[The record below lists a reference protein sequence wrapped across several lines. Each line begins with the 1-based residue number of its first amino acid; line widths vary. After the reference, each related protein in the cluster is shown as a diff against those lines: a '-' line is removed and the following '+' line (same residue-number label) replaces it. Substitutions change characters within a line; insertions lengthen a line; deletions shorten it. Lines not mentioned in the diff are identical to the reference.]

1 MYSTFISLLTA
12 YALAASP
19 AHHVPDTLDV
29 RTLASAP
36 RLDGHVDEAEYGA
49 PTLLLRTA
57 EGEAKVWVARTGGW
71 LHIAAV
77 LPDSTYYWGDDLV
90 ISLDADGSADA
101 APSTG
106 DRQWYLRRTLDSS
119 FVVTADSGRWF
130 RPGHPPP
137 VLGATRQGDDWEV
150 ASRSMHNVWTVELRI
165 RETALRSGPA
175 LPRIA
180 FRTYNDR
187 PHGWWSFPAPAADA
201 PAHSVERNPQSW
213 MPFRL
218 R

>member
-1 MYSTFISLLTA
+1 MYFTITSLLVAITLAPPPARYTA
-12 YALAASP
+12 
-19 AHHVPDTLDV
+19 DTLDV
-29 RTLASAP
+29 RTIAAAP

-49 PTLLLRTA
+49 PTLRLRTA
-57 EGEAKVWVARTGGW
+57 EGAATVWAVRSGGW

-77 LPDSTYYWGDDLV
+77 LPDSTFYWGDDLV

-101 APSTG
+101 TPSTG

-119 FVVTADSGRWF
+119 FVMVADSGRWF
-130 RPGHPPP
+130 PPGHAPAS
-137 VLGATRQGDDWEV
+137 LGATREGDDWEV
-150 ASRSMHNVWTVELRI
+150 ASHSMPDAWAVELRI
-165 RETALRSGPA
+165 RETVLNGEPA

-187 PHGWWSFPAPAADA
+187 PHGWWSFPAPAADV
-201 PAHSVERNPQSW
+201 PAYHVERSPQSW
-213 MPFRL
+213 LPFRL